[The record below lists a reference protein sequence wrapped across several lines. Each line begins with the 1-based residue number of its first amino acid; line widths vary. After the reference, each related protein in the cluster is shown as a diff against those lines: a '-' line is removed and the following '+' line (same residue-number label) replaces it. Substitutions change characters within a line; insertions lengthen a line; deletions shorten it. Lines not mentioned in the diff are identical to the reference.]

1 MLHWTSIFLLCVSIS
16 PAVKRGNLQGSIKF
30 STLSWVFLTPL
41 GSLRGNRASPHLRS
55 AGSYPPPPYPP
66 SSAALPRYLE
76 WEMVGG
82 GGRGHFRGT
91 GSLSGKLG
99 RALRLCG
106 SGSGQCA
113 AGPAASSQRRPPA
126 SPSPWRNSEPWRLPR
141 PIPQSTAP
149 GTARRPAAPHP
160 CPDPGTTPPGGAAT
174 SAYARTP
181 QQLQVPAR
189 LTTPRAGGRWNAQA
203 GRCLPL
209 LASRFSELIF

>member
-1 MLHWTSIFLLCVSIS
+1 MS
-16 PAVKRGNLQGSIKF
+16 GSIKF

-41 GSLRGNRASPHLRS
+41 GSLKGNRASPHLRS
-55 AGSYPPPPYPP
+55 AGSYQSPPYPP
-66 SSAALPRYLE
+66 SSAALPGYLE

-99 RALRLCG
+99 RALSLCG
-106 SGSGQCA
+106 SGSCQCA

-149 GTARRPAAPHP
+149 GTAGRLLPTPAPTPEPPLPEELRPLPTLGPLRSCRCQPAPPRPAL
-160 CPDPGTTPPGGAAT
+160 AA
-174 SAYARTP
+174 AG
-181 QQLQVPAR
+181 
-189 LTTPRAGGRWNAQA
+189 TPRQVGAFP
-203 GRCLPL
+203 CLL
-209 LASRFSELIF
+209 LVSRS